1 VEKVLRANAVMTSV
15 GFLNR
20 PRLPDIEGRDS
31 FGGEAW
37 HTVEWPDD
45 AVIKDKR
52 VAVIGTGATG
62 YQTVPEMALEASHV
76 TVFQRTPQW
85 VFPAPGYR
93 SPFASP
99 VYWLNRNFPFY
110 TNFMRLGSGSAE
122 AFEAVSTI
130 DPAFDDPHCCSAS
143 NKIARDVAVG
153 FLESKLKDPELVAIM
168 TPEHP
173 VWSAR
178 PIQVDPEYCIL
189 DAIQR
194 DNVTLVTD
202 GIRRINKTGI
212 ETMDGRQ
219 IDVDV
224 IAYATGFHANEYL
237 FPMKI
242 TGRDGATIEDLW
254 KEGGARAYRTCMMP
268 GFPNLFAIYGPNTNG
283 SLSPATFHE
292 LVACFAIQC
301 MQELILD
308 DKSSVEVK
316 PEPYWEYNRLIDE
329 RNNTRVWSDRR
340 VQSYYWSKHG
350 RSATMNPLRGP
361 EMWAL
366 LRKPDFGHLEVA

>member
-1 VEKVLRANAVMTSV
+1 M
-15 GFLNR
+15 GF
-20 PRLPDIEGRDS
+20 
-31 FGGEAW
+31 
-37 HTVEWPDD
+37 V
-45 AVIKDKR
+45 K
-52 VAVIGTGATG
+52 
-62 YQTVPEMALEASHV
+62 
-76 TVFQRTPQW
+76 
-85 VFPAPGYR
+85 
-93 SPFASP
+93 
-99 VYWLNRNFPFY
+99 
-110 TNFMRLGSGSAE
+110 
-122 AFEAVSTI
+122 
-130 DPAFDDPHCCSAS
+130 
-143 NKIARDVAVG
+143 
-153 FLESKLKDPELVAIM
+153 SKLKDPALVEMM

-202 GIRRINKTGI
+202 GIRRINKSGI
-212 ETMDGRQ
+212 ETMGGRQ

-237 FPMKI
+237 FPMAI
-242 TGRDGATIEDLW
+242 TGRDGATIEELW
-254 KEGGARAYRTCMMP
+254 KDGGARAYRTCMMP

-292 LVACFAIQC
+292 MVACFAIQC
-301 MQELILD
+301 LQEMILE

-316 PEPYWEYNRLIDE
+316 PEPYWDYNRMIDE
-329 RNNTRVWSDRR
+329 RNNTRVWSDPR

-366 LRKPDFGHLEVA
+366 LRDPTLEDLEIA